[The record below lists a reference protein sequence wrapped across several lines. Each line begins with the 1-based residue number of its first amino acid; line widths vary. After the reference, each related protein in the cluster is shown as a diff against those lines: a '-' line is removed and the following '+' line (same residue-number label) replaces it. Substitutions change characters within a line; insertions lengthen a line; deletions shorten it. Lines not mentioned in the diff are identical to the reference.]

1 MTSPGTVWR
10 SGCGGLGRTQAIH
23 LIVGIGYR
31 ATAVATID
39 DLNHVTVVFSA
50 ALVITIGQIKKSG
63 RNRGG
68 RVQPGRLQAV
78 VESIGPVDRIPAGHG
93 TVDAAGQQARS
104 TIIDACTAMAEERT
118 GLDLATIQKKLLDK
132 GIALRSLSSYRADI
146 ERLRDLT
153 NLTIEW
159 LRDLPKSSLAAKPFT
174 WKGE

>member
-1 MTSPGTVWR
+1 
-10 SGCGGLGRTQAIH
+10 
-23 LIVGIGYR
+23 
-31 ATAVATID
+31 
-39 DLNHVTVVFSA
+39 
-50 ALVITIGQIKKSG
+50 
-63 RNRGG
+63 
-68 RVQPGRLQAV
+68 
-78 VESIGPVDRIPAGHG
+78 
-93 TVDAAGQQARS
+93 
-104 TIIDACTAMAEERT
+104 MAEERT